1 MGGKYQVLTEEEAA
15 QFVERGFVRVEGC
28 FGRDVAERATEEMW
42 SRLGYD
48 ADDPST
54 WVDKRIHM
62 PTLNR
67 FEVKSFAPGAW
78 HAVCDLVGGEERI
91 RGPYMWGDAFIV
103 NLGVRADEPWA
114 PPSAASP
121 GWHTDGDFFLHF
133 LDSPEQGLLTL
144 VLWTDVVHQGGATFV
159 ACDSVG
165 PVARYLLDHPEGV
178 HPNGFDVPSLVPQ
191 CHDFIEGTGKAGD
204 VYLLH
209 PFVLHATAQNTL
221 RRPRVITNPPV
232 SLNEPMRFD
241 RPEWEDHS
249 LVEQATL
256 RHLGMERC
264 PFTPSALRERI
275 VPERLRRQAQYAT
288 PSGMAHGRPT

>member
-1 MGGKYQVLTEEEAA
+1 MGGKYQLLTEEEAA

-28 FGRDVAERATEEMW
+28 FGRDVAGWATEEMW

-62 PTLNR
+62 PTLKR
-67 FEVKSFAPGAW
+67 FEVKSFAPEAW

-91 RGPYMWGDAFIV
+91 REPYMWGDGFIV

-114 PPSAASP
+114 PPTAASP
-121 GWHTDGDFFLHF
+121 GWHADGDFFLHF

-165 PVARYLLDHPEGV
+165 PVARYLADHPEGV
-178 HPNGFDVPSLVPQ
+178 RPNGFDVPSLVPE
-191 CHDFIEGTGKAGD
+191 CHDFIEATGSAGD
-204 VYLLH
+204 VFLLH

-232 SLNEPMRFD
+232 SLKEPMRFD
-241 RPEWEDHS
+241 RAEWEDHS

-256 RHLGMERC
+256 HHLGMERC
-264 PFTPSALRERI
+264 PFTPSAPRERI

-288 PSGMAHGRPT
+288 PSGMAPGGPA

>member
-28 FGRDVAERATEEMW
+28 FGREVAERAVQGMW
-42 SRLGYD
+42 PRLGYD
-48 ADDPST
+48 PDNAAT
-54 WVDKRIHM
+54 WVEKRIHL
-62 PTLNR
+62 PALNR
-67 FEVKSFAPGAW
+67 FEVKDFAPQAW
-78 HAVCDLVGGEERI
+78 YAVCDLVGGQERV
-91 RGPYMWGDAFIV
+91 REPYTWGDALIV

-114 PPSAASP
+114 PPSASSP

-165 PVARYLLDHPEGV
+165 PVAQYLLDHPEGV
-178 HPNGFDVPSLVPQ
+178 HPNGFDVRALVPQ
-191 CHDFIEGTGKAGD
+191 CRDFIEATGKAGD

-232 SLNEPMRFD
+232 SLKEPMRFD
-241 RPEWEDHS
+241 RDRWEDHS
-249 LVEQATL
+249 LVEQAIL
-256 RHLGMERC
+256 HHFGMERC
-264 PFTPSALRERI
+264 PFTPAASRERI
-275 VPERLRRQAQYAT
+275 VPERLRRQAQYAA
-288 PSGMAHGRPT
+288 PSGMGHGRLT